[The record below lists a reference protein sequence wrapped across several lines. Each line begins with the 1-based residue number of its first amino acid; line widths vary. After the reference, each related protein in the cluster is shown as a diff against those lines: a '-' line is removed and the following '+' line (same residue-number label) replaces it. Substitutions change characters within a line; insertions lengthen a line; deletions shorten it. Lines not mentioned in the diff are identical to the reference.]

1 MEIFQSE
8 LNAYLKSL
16 DDSDRISGM
25 IDRIEGCIETA
36 TEKMQAMEID
46 IDIMYPEDYRNFA
59 TDALQEAFWGKHF
72 RFHNIH
78 NMDEEEIRTIEV
90 PTRAEIE
97 AAIVEAVSKYLIS
110 QGITE

>member
-1 MEIFQSE
+1 MEVFDYE

-16 DDSDRISGM
+16 DDSRRISGM

-59 TDALQEAFWGKHF
+59 TDALQEAFWGNVNLSKLHDL
-72 RFHNIH
+72 
-78 NMDEEEIRTIEV
+78 DEEQLRTIDP

>member
-1 MEIFQSE
+1 MEVFDYE

-16 DDSDRISGM
+16 DDSDRIGM

>member
-8 LNAYLKSL
+8 LNAYLQSL

-78 NMDEEEIRTIEV
+78 NMDEEEIRTEV